1 MTSKTKSLIK
11 RIIGIIIVAII
22 FGFFAYYIYTH
33 ISDFKQLTLVNP
45 FYLLVLVVLFL
56 ISYTSIGVV
65 TKTLLHPFN
74 IKLKKL
80 EAFAISITT
89 GFYNLITP
97 FRGGA
102 MIRAAYLKRKHAFSY
117 SDFIATLS
125 ASYVIIFFIGSLL
138 GLISVLSIYFSEG
151 IFSSIL
157 FFIFLG
163 IFLPMLCIIL
173 FSPKISESKNKFLN
187 KFIHVIN
194 GWHLI
199 KNNKKVILTTAIATL
214 INLLIG
220 TLMIYLQFKVFG
232 FEITFAKSLFL
243 TSLGNISILISI
255 TPANLGIT
263 EAITVF
269 SANTIGI
276 TPIQSLPVTLL
287 GRAIQMTTLF
297 VLGPIFSVILFKH
310 KPKGEEK

>member
-1 MTSKTKSLIK
+1 MTPTTKSILK
-11 RIIGIIIVAII
+11 KTIGIIIIAII
-22 FGFFAYYIYTH
+22 FGFFAYYIYNH

-45 FYLLVLVVLFL
+45 IYLAVLVVLFL
-56 ISYTSIGVV
+56 ISYTFIGVV

-102 MIRAAYLKRKHAFSY
+102 MIRAAYLKKKHAFSY

-138 GLISVLSIYFSEG
+138 GLSSILIIYLTEK

-173 FSPKISESKNKFLN
+173 FSPKVPESKNKFLN
-187 KFIHVIN
+187 KFINVIN

-199 KNNKKVILTTAIATL
+199 KNNKKVILVTSLATL

-232 FEITFAKSLFL
+232 FDIPLAKALFL
-243 TSLGNISILISI
+243 TSLGNISLLISI

-263 EAITVF
+263 EAITIF

-276 TPIQSLPVTLL
+276 TPVQSLPVTLL
-287 GRAIQMTTLF
+287 GRAIQMATLF
-297 VLGPIFSVILFKH
+297 ILGPIFSIHLLKNI
-310 KPKGEEK
+310 KRSEQ